1 MEAGQLL
8 EKDKKPEVVV
18 TEPVRQRKS
27 EKSSLSDVWPQ
38 VLVSCISL
46 SSVIQAGINL
56 AFSGILLPQ
65 LADDPNIEHFTK
77 AEASWIASLSA
88 FSLPVG
94 SIIAG
99 PLMDRFGRR
108 TLCILQNIPLTASWI
123 IVYFTTTSLW
133 PLYVARLMSGFGG
146 GLTVVGLV
154 YTAEISHVSYR
165 PILLS
170 LNSVNVAFG
179 ILITTVVGVYL
190 DWHQCAIV
198 FGLFAF
204 VCLLL
209 TIILPESP
217 YWMATFTDAPL
228 EDIKIVV
235 KYLNRGEKIFTEEW
249 QRIQEAISKR
259 RQLMVEE
266 NHDKSWPKQF
276 MDTCRMFKERTAFI
290 PTIILVALFLF
301 QQISGT
307 YVVIFYTLN
316 IFQSIGTDYGYG
328 FDRYSATV
336 ALGVIRFIM
345 SFVSTGCSKVMGRRS
360 IMLISSLLMA
370 VSICMSSGFLYL
382 NGIHTIDFSTN
393 PTNTTT
399 HDNPKAVNDWW
410 IIGSI
415 LIYVCAGSF
424 GLMVIPWAIVGE
436 LLPTKVRAFGSGLI
450 ISYGSVL
457 MFIIIK
463 TFPYSIDLVTL
474 PGVFLAY
481 GVMSFVMTAFVYFY
495 LPETLGKSFQEI
507 SKYFSKSSDT

>member
-1 MEAGQLL
+1 MEVGQLL
-8 EKDKKPEVVV
+8 EKNKKPEVVV
-18 TEPVRQRKS
+18 SEPATKKTC
-27 EKSSLSDVWPQ
+27 EKATICDVWPQ
-38 VLVSCISL
+38 VLVSSISL

-65 LADDPNIEHFTK
+65 LAADPNIEHFTK
-77 AEASWIASLSA
+77 DEASWIASLAA

-108 TLCILQNIPLTASWI
+108 TLCIVQNIPLMASWI

-190 DWHQCAIV
+190 DWHQCAVV
-198 FGLFAF
+198 FGIFAF
-204 VCLLL
+204 ACLLL
-209 TIILPESP
+209 TFILPESP

-228 EDIKIVV
+228 EDIKTVV
-235 KYLNRGEKIFTEEW
+235 KYLNRREQIFAEEW
-249 QRIQEAISKR
+249 QRIQDAISKR

-266 NHDKSWPKQF
+266 TSDKSWLKQF
-276 MDTCRMFKERTAFI
+276 VETCKMFKERTSYM
-290 PTIILVALFLF
+290 PTIILVVLFLF

-328 FDRYSATV
+328 FNRYSATV
-336 ALGVIRFIM
+336 ALGIIRFIM
-345 SFVSTGCSKVMGRRS
+345 SFVSTGCSKVMGRRP
-360 IMLISSLLMA
+360 IMLISSSVMA
-370 VSICMSSGFLYL
+370 ISICISSGFLYL
-382 NGIHTIDFSTN
+382 NDVHAIDFSTN
-393 PTNTTT
+393 PANITNTN
-399 HDNPKAVNDWW
+399 NPKAIDR
-410 IIGSI
+410 
-415 LIYVCAGSF
+415 
-424 GLMVIPWAIVGE
+424 
-436 LLPTKVRAFGSGLI
+436 K
-450 ISYGSVL
+450 SV
-457 MFIIIK
+457 
-463 TFPYSIDLVTL
+463 V
-474 PGVFLAY
+474 
-481 GVMSFVMTAFVYFY
+481 
-495 LPETLGKSFQEI
+495 
-507 SKYFSKSSDT
+507 